1 MAWEVTAYVLSAL
14 GLIAI
19 VAIAAAA
26 VAVRR
31 LLNKWS
37 HSLERLEQEAEAT
50 LQQWRRLGKEASE
63 TAEQCRRSLSGFE
76 SLAEGGRAIGE
87 AAQTAA
93 YAAASTVVEWTERLS
108 DRLSET
114 ADRQTRRLGEAMDW
128 MEVGFSLWETLRR
141 AASTTH
147 PASRQPEEPAEEN
160 R

>member
-1 MAWEVTAYVLSAL
+1 MEWEITAYVLSAL

-19 VAIAAAA
+19 AAIAAAA

-31 LLNKWS
+31 LLARWNR
-37 HSLERLEQEAEAT
+37 SLERLEQETEAT
-50 LQQWRRLGKEASE
+50 LQQWRTLGREASE
-63 TAEQCRRSLSGFE
+63 TAEMCRRSLAGFE

-93 YAAASTVVEWTERLS
+93 HAAASTVVEWTERLA

-128 MEVGFSLWETLRR
+128 MEVGFTLWERLRR
-141 AASTTH
+141 TASSTLPDSH
-147 PASRQPEEPAEEN
+147 QPGEPADEN

>member
-1 MAWEVTAYVLSAL
+1 MAWEITAYVLTAL

-19 VAIAAAA
+19 AAIAAAA

-31 LLNKWS
+31 LLARWNR
-37 HSLERLEQEAEAT
+37 SLEKLEREAEAT

-63 TAEQCRRSLSGFE
+63 TAEQCRRSLAGFE

-93 YAAASTVVEWTERLS
+93 YAAASTVVDWTERLA
-108 DRLSET
+108 DRLAET

-128 MEVGFSLWETLRR
+128 MEAGFSLWEMLRR
-141 AASTTH
+141 AVASI
-147 PASRQPEEPAEEN
+147 PAARQSGEPADEN